1 MKNYL
6 IIIIFISSI
15 GVLYFGH
22 HLETKR
28 LREEIER
35 LKREEQEREEQRRK
49 EEQEREEQRRKDVKR
64 RNLEKMKEDK
74 KNN

>member
-28 LREEIER
+28 LREEIEK
-35 LKREEQEREEQRRK
+35 LKR